1 MGDPA
6 GSRPA
11 PWVSL
16 AHSAHSI
23 QTMLPPG
30 AGPSTPNHL
39 HRTRVLST
47 WVCPIMSLSPQPQAA
62 SWCHSPPPPSSQ
74 VPGLWTLLP
83 GHFSLTTLEPGLALS
98 ACPLEQG
105 TAPAPRCPQFGLLLG
120 SVGLAQPS
128 RYRQAPPAIREPHTV
143 STWGQDFTLV
153 QHLLA
158 FFFFFS
164 NFKLSKKKKY
174 VC

>member
-105 TAPAPRCPQFGLLLG
+105 TAPHQGVPNLDSSWVPWAWLSPPGTGRPH
-120 SVGLAQPS
+120 QPS
-128 RYRQAPPAIREPHTV
+128 ESPTP
-143 STWGQDFTLV
+143 
-153 QHLLA
+153 
-158 FFFFFS
+158 
-164 NFKLSKKKKY
+164 
-174 VC
+174 